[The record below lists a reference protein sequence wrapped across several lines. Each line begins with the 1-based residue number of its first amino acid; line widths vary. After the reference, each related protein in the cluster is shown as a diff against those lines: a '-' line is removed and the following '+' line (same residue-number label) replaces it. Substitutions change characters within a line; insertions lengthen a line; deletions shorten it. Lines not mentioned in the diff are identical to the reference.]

1 VGRAQAGPYW
11 FDHIEV
17 SNRLA
22 DFATQAEIDGAIAAI
37 KDVWRALGRQ
47 MKSASSIEI
56 EEIRYRRA
64 GVSRAFK
71 AMREGDIPGV
81 PLECRCGVPPA
92 LLAPFDAR
100 REATLEAAVQR
111 AIKAMPIDD
120 AAWATEL
127 EWRRRVDSLHDPW
140 RPAFAPAS
148 AGQSRLAADCDHA
161 HRPTHIRKMTSKT
174 V

>member
-1 VGRAQAGPYW
+1 VSGSEWPGRQEWAERRRDDNW

-22 DFATQAEIDGAIAAI
+22 DYAMQAEIDGAIAAI

-71 AMREGDIPGV
+71 PMREGDIPGA
-81 PLECRCGVPPA
+81 PLESPSALPPP
-92 LLAPFDAR
+92 LLP
-100 REATLEAAVQR
+100 
-111 AIKAMPIDD
+111 P
-120 AAWATEL
+120 
-127 EWRRRVDSLHDPW
+127 
-140 RPAFAPAS
+140 
-148 AGQSRLAADCDHA
+148 
-161 HRPTHIRKMTSKT
+161 
-174 V
+174 